1 MARERAR
8 MSATPGAKNEYSRG
22 NAASSGR
29 LGPDQRPASGPRQG
43 SAQAPGSGPAW
54 RAERRRS
61 REVSNRVSGLIL
73 SATLLGALLLVAAEF
88 ATLYQAHIATKS
100 IPIES
105 VTVGSHNSYALIPI
119 ALLAAVFGFALRRS
133 GTRLLLVG
141 IGLLGLVA
149 LLIAL
154 LHDLPDAHAVGLADH
169 NSVNATTTAGVGLYL
184 ETLGA
189 ILLIAA
195 GGLGLALAGVPRRSA
210 ARRGAKSRNSG

>member
-29 LGPDQRPASGPRQG
+29 LGPGEG
-43 SAQAPGSGPAW
+43 SAEGSGQGPASGPAW

-61 REVSNRVSGLIL
+61 REVSSRASGLIL
-73 SATLLGALLLVAAEF
+73 AATLLAALLLVAAEF

-100 IPIES
+100 TPIES

-119 ALLAAVFGFALRRS
+119 ALLAAAFGLALRRS
-133 GTRLLLVG
+133 GARLLLVG
-141 IGLLGLVA
+141 IGILGLVA

-195 GGLGLALAGVPRRSA
+195 AGLGLALAGIPRRSVRA
-210 ARRGAKSRNSG
+210 QPHSDRGTQ